1 MIQHLFLK
9 NLPPASNASNELG
22 PKKQVCILDL
32 GATIC
37 SVQAASVGPC
47 QVALKWVMV
56 SNPRF
61 PIQPKIIGLGC
72 FPGND
77 GNQPPHFSKKTF
89 DKKHVDSDESER
101 NQSHPS
107 IHGVGVDFYFRVILP
122 VGLEVS
128 QASLGMIGGTSCE
141 TGGSRCK
148 RKCWRS
154 LSWL

>member
-1 MIQHLFLK
+1 M
-9 NLPPASNASNELG
+9 G
-22 PKKQVCILDL
+22 D
-32 GATIC
+32 G
-37 SVQAASVGPC
+37 
-47 QVALKWVMV
+47 